1 MEQMYNLSYQSLKP
15 PDTMTGIKILI
26 VEDEPLIAKN
36 IGMYLNNND
45 YEVSA
50 IAYDADEALHQLK
63 RQPPDFAILDINLES
78 DKDGIQ
84 IAEYINQ
91 NNFIPFIYLTSYSD
105 KDTLARAKKTNPSGF
120 IVKPF
125 NEKTLYAT
133 IEIALSNHAVQAN
146 KHVPVLSFDR
156 INKNLLT
163 PLTDREFDVIKLM
176 YDGKTN
182 QQIADEL
189 FIAMNT
195 LKKHINNAY
204 FKLDVTSRT
213 TAIAKLREYM
223 LQ

>member
-1 MEQMYNLSYQSLKP
+1 MS
-15 PDTMTGIKILI
+15 GIKVLI

-45 YEVSA
+45 FEVSA
-50 IAYDADEALHQLK
+50 IAYDSDEALHQLK
-63 RQPPDFAILDINLES
+63 KQTPDLAILDINLES
-78 DKDGIQ
+78 EKDGIE
-84 IAEYINQ
+84 IAGYINQ
-91 NNFIPFIYLTSYSD
+91 HCFIPFLYLTSYSD
-105 KDTLARAKKTNPSGF
+105 KDTIERAKKTNPAGF

-133 IEIALSNHAVQAN
+133 IEIALANHAAQAN
-146 KHVPVLSFDR
+146 KHVPVLSADK
-156 INKNLLT
+156 INKYLVT
-163 PLTDREFDVIKLM
+163 PLTEREFDVIRLM

-182 QQIADEL
+182 HQIAAEL

-204 FKLDVTSRT
+204 FKLDVNSRT
-213 TAIAKLREYM
+213 TAIARIRNCM

>member
-1 MEQMYNLSYQSLKP
+1 
-15 PDTMTGIKILI
+15 MTGIKILI

-45 YEVSA
+45 FEVSA
-50 IAYDADEALHQLK
+50 IAYDPEEAVFQLK
-63 RQPPDFAILDINLES
+63 KNGPDLAILDINLES
-78 DKDGIQ
+78 DQDGIH
-84 IAEYINQ
+84 IGEYINQ

-105 KDTLARAKKTNPSGF
+105 KDTIERAKQTNPSGF

-133 IEIALSNHAVQAN
+133 IEIALSNHASQAN
-146 KHVPVLSFDR
+146 KHVPVLSFEK
-156 INKNLLT
+156 INKHLVT
-163 PLTDREFDVIKLM
+163 VFTDREFDVIKLM

-182 QQIADEL
+182 QQIADAL

-213 TAIAKLREYM
+213 TAIARLREYM
-223 LQ
+223 LH

>member
-1 MEQMYNLSYQSLKP
+1 
-15 PDTMTGIKILI
+15 MTGIKILI

-45 YEVSA
+45 FEVAS
-50 IAYDADEALHQLK
+50 IAYDPDEALYQLRK
-63 RQPPDFAILDINLES
+63 NQPDFAILDINLES
-78 DKDGIQ
+78 EKDGIDV
-84 IAEYINQ
+84 ADYINK
-91 NNFIPFIYLTSYSD
+91 NNFIPFIFLTSYSD
-105 KDTLARAKKTNPSGF
+105 KETIEKAKKTNPAGF

-133 IEIALSNHAVQAN
+133 IEIALSNHATQSN
-146 KHVPVLSFDR
+146 KHVPALSFDKV
-156 INKNLLT
+156 NKQLVT
-163 PLTDREFDVIKLM
+163 PLTEREFEVVKLM

-204 FKLDVTSRT
+204 FKLDVISRT
-213 TAIAKLREYM
+213 TVIAKLRQFM

>member
-1 MEQMYNLSYQSLKP
+1 
-15 PDTMTGIKILI
+15 MTGIRVLI

-45 YEVSA
+45 FEVSA
-50 IAYDADEALHQLK
+50 IAYDSEEAMFQLK

-78 DKDGIQ
+78 ERDGIE
-84 IAEYINQ
+84 IAEYINR

-105 KDTLARAKKTNPSGF
+105 KETIERAKKTNPAGF

-133 IEIALSNHAVQAN
+133 IEIALANHAQQAN
-146 KHVPVLSFDR
+146 RHVPELASDK
-156 INKNLLT
+156 INKPLVT
-163 PLTDREFDVIKLM
+163 PLTEREFEVMKLL
-176 YDGKTN
+176 YEGKTN
-182 QQIADEL
+182 QQMADEL

-204 FKLDVTSRT
+204 FKLDVNSRT
-213 TAIAKLREYM
+213 LAIAKLRQYM

>member
-1 MEQMYNLSYQSLKP
+1 
-15 PDTMTGIKILI
+15 MTGIKILI

-45 YEVSA
+45 YEVA
-50 IAYDADEALHQLK
+50 GIAYDPEDAFYQLK
-63 RQPPDFAILDINLES
+63 KQQPDFAILDINLES
-78 DKDGIQ
+78 EKTGIDV
-84 IAEYINQ
+84 ADYINR

-105 KDTLARAKKTNPSGF
+105 KETIEKAKQTNPAGF

-133 IEIALSNHAVQAN
+133 IEIALSNHAMHAN
-146 KHVPVLSFDR
+146 RHVPVLSFEK
-156 INKNLLT
+156 INKHLVT
-163 PLTDREFDVIKLM
+163 PLTDREFEVVKLM
-176 YDGKTN
+176 YEGKTN
-182 QQIADEL
+182 RQITDEL

-204 FKLDVTSRT
+204 FKVDVSSRS
-213 TAIAKLREYM
+213 AALARVRSFM

>member
-1 MEQMYNLSYQSLKP
+1 
-15 PDTMTGIKILI
+15 MTGIKVLI

-45 YEVSA
+45 YEVA
-50 IAYDADEALHQLK
+50 GIAYDPDDAFYQLK
-63 RQPPDFAILDINLES
+63 KQQPDFAILDINLES
-78 DKDGIQ
+78 DKTGIDV
-84 IAEYINQ
+84 ADYINR

-105 KDTLARAKKTNPSGF
+105 KETIEKAKQTNPSGF

-133 IEIALSNHAVQAN
+133 IEIALSNHAMLAN
-146 KHVPVLSFDR
+146 RHVPVLSFEK
-156 INKNLLT
+156 INKHLVT
-163 PLTDREFDVIKLM
+163 PLTDREFEVLKLM
-176 YDGKTN
+176 YEGKTN
-182 QQIADEL
+182 QQITDEL

-204 FKLDVTSRT
+204 FKVDVSSRS
-213 TAIAKLREYM
+213 AALAKVRSFM